1 MIAKHRYAGLKPK
14 FISVVTIVSLGFVS
28 GTMAQTSAL
37 PPTLKDSTLAEL
49 QDKILNQ
56 INGSKNTTS
65 NNTNIDNPPNILNA
79 LSPLSTTPQTTNASK
94 ARIMARAAG
103 GDWSNNTTLTYD
115 TTKGEISGTYSGDGA
130 LASDGSNKDLT
141 ITQGT
146 SATKTGGSQ
155 SIIEVKKDSNNKTS
169 SIQNFTNHGTLA
181 TTSQVAM
188 WVQQGSSITNFT
200 NSDTGEIKANAAMG
214 VLADGSIENFKNS
227 GTIASQSNYAI
238 ISGFK
243 GTIVNF
249 DNTGTITANANTISG
264 VFENF
269 KNSGTITARGGDH
282 AVFLF
287 ATKDFDNT
295 GTITANADTIYGV
308 FENFKNFGTITANT
322 NTISGVFENFKNSGT
337 ITAQTGNAVNL
348 DTGKTITTFNN
359 TGTITTNTGTAIN
372 AKGTIKNFVAD
383 TDSYIY
389 GTKNVLHIE
398 EGIENLTLKGTL
410 KVGSGGGSA
419 VYLKSGA
426 KAMDKLHIDGGK
438 IVGVDSANTGL
449 LLLESPVDTILID
462 NNAVIGKLKEAS
474 KDKTSGITFNDIE
487 TGSGQGIHLKN
498 SVGSIAIKGNGTY
511 VEGIKAESSHAK
523 INSINIEYGATART
537 ISTSNQSTIG
547 NIALNNGSIDSIT
560 NDTGSQ
566 INGITLNNGSIDS
579 ITNTGAST
587 IGDIAIHSGSIK
599 TITNT
604 GNSTLNGNIT
614 THNHST
620 LMRVNNAKGSTI
632 QGGIIHGGSGTLEV
646 NSQGIIKGQGGT
658 HLGNT
663 GSGKMVVKNVVVSTD
678 NTHHIKGNK
687 EVYFDLVTIDIDNKA
702 IPATINDIL
711 NGDYDLC
718 KISSIKDSIGDDY
731 GQWLQSCQSI
741 SGGSKADN
749 VFDLVIDENGN
760 IASSLNLDNLNTTG
774 SSMSIIAGNLRIT
787 NFANNVATTSL
798 MNLQNT
804 FNHSTHFYNAY
815 NEKSISQNAHYANLG
830 TDIMRQI
837 PLDYAEN
844 LDSLYFNRAI
854 YVLPYFSNEEVKVGN
869 GHKMN
874 AHAIGIIGGYSHI
887 TPENNLYSVY
897 LGFERDDVDSKDNH
911 FQTNVASKTF
921 YGGFKM
927 LQYLTNLS
935 ENMELYAHYD
945 ASAGLRNNH
954 LTSYSYATTSDAS
967 PKSYFYNAGVDLG
980 VNYLY
985 GRNIITHK
993 IGLGYEGGAIAGYD
1007 LNLAKTKIDGQDF
1020 NFLHARASVLW
1031 SRAWNP
1037 KFHTYLEGGLKYVL
1051 NPELNLTGSYVVGNQ
1066 RMGAY
1071 QNMDLNRWSEF
1082 INVGIYVLF
1091 SDSFMF
1097 NAIYTENFSDNTK
1110 GHSGYF
1116 KFGYLF

>member
-37 PPTLKDSTLAEL
+37 PHTLKDSTLAEL

-103 GDWSNNTTLTYD
+103 GDWSNTTKLTYD

-130 LASDGSNKDLT
+130 LASNGSNKDLT

-227 GTIASQSNYAI
+227 GTISSQSNYAI

-243 GTIVNF
+243 GIIVNF

-269 KNSGTITARGGDH
+269 KNSGI
-282 AVFLF
+282 
-287 ATKDFDNT
+287 
-295 GTITANADTIYGV
+295 
-308 FENFKNFGTITANT
+308 
-322 NTISGVFENFKNSGT
+322 

-511 VEGIKAESSHAK
+511 VEGIKVESSHAK
-523 INSINIEYGATART
+523 INSINIEDGATART

-547 NIALNNGSIDSIT
+547 NIA
-560 NDTGSQ
+560 
-566 INGITLNNGSIDS
+566 LNNGSIDS

-599 TITNT
+599 TITNS

-774 SSMSIIAGNLRIT
+774 SSMSIITGNLRIT

-967 PKSYFYNAGVDLG
+967 PKSYFYNACVDLG

>member
-1 MIAKHRYAGLKPK
+1 M
-14 FISVVTIVSLGFVS
+14 
-28 GTMAQTSAL
+28 
-37 PPTLKDSTLAEL
+37 
-49 QDKILNQ
+49 
-56 INGSKNTTS
+56 
-65 NNTNIDNPPNILNA
+65 
-79 LSPLSTTPQTTNASK
+79 
-94 ARIMARAAG
+94 
-103 GDWSNNTTLTYD
+103 
-115 TTKGEISGTYSGDGA
+115 
-130 LASDGSNKDLT
+130 
-141 ITQGT
+141 
-146 SATKTGGSQ
+146 
-155 SIIEVKKDSNNKTS
+155 
-169 SIQNFTNHGTLA
+169 
-181 TTSQVAM
+181 
-188 WVQQGSSITNFT
+188 
-200 NSDTGEIKANAAMG
+200 
-214 VLADGSIENFKNS
+214 
-227 GTIASQSNYAI
+227 
-238 ISGFK
+238 
-243 GTIVNF
+243 
-249 DNTGTITANANTISG
+249 
-264 VFENF
+264 
-269 KNSGTITARGGDH
+269 
-282 AVFLF
+282 
-287 ATKDFDNT
+287 
-295 GTITANADTIYGV
+295 
-308 FENFKNFGTITANT
+308 
-322 NTISGVFENFKNSGT
+322 
-337 ITAQTGNAVNL
+337 
-348 DTGKTITTFNN
+348 
-359 TGTITTNTGTAIN
+359 
-372 AKGTIKNFVAD
+372 
-383 TDSYIY
+383 
-389 GTKNVLHIE
+389 
-398 EGIENLTLKGTL
+398 
-410 KVGSGGGSA
+410 GSGGGSA

-449 LLLESPVDTILID
+449 LLLESHVNTILID

-474 KDKTSGITFNDIE
+474 KDKTSGIIFNDIE

-511 VEGIKAESSHAK
+511 VEGIKAESSHAN
-523 INSINIEYGATART
+523 INSINIEDGATART
-537 ISTSNQSTIG
+537 ISASNQSTIG
-547 NIALNNGSIDSIT
+547 NIALNNSYIDSIT

-566 INGITLNNGSIDS
+566 INGITLNGGSIDS

-599 TITNT
+599 TVTNT
-604 GNSTLNGNIT
+604 GNSTINGNIT
-614 THNHST
+614 TYNHST

-632 QGGIIHGGSGTLEV
+632 QGGIIHGGSWTLEV

-663 GSGKMVVKNVVVSTD
+663 GSGKMVVKNVLVSTD
-678 NTHHIKGNK
+678 NTHYIKGNK

-731 GQWLQSCQSI
+731 GQWLQSCQSR
-741 SGGSKADN
+741 SGGSKVDN

-760 IASSLNLDNLNTTG
+760 ITSSLNLDNLNATG
-774 SSMSIIAGNLRIT
+774 SSMSIITENRRIT

-815 NEKSISQNAHYANLG
+815 NEKSISQNAHYANIG

-844 LDSLYFNRAI
+844 LDSLYFKDHAI
-854 YVLPYFSNEEVKVGN
+854 YVLPYFSNEEVKMGN

-874 AHAIGIIGGYSHI
+874 AHTIGIIGGYSHI

-897 LGFERDDVDSKDNH
+897 LGFEREDVDSKDNH

-945 ASAGLRNNH
+945 ASVGLSNNN

-1007 LNLAKTKIDGQDF
+1007 LNLAKTKIDGQNF

-1051 NPELNLTGSYVVGNQ
+1051 NPELDLTGSYAVGNQ

-1091 SDSFMF
+1091 SDSFML
-1097 NAIYTENFSDNTK
+1097 NAVYTENFSDNTR

-1116 KFGYLF
+1116 KFSYLF